1 MPGDPAW
8 SYLAGARALPGPVLA
23 AAARQDCI
31 RQGAYG
37 SAWFVHRDQSGG
49 ASHIEIRGPD
59 FKGSLRGGRKTL
71 FRFGGSAR
79 PPRRLAVLEAPIDA
93 LSLATIEGMRADTLY
108 VATGGGMGPGTV
120 AAIEA
125 LLPRLREA
133 GGVLASGTDANAAG
147 DHYAERHAALAAE
160 AGVAFERARPPE
172 DQDWNDVLVRRR
184 GA

>member
-1 MPGDPAW
+1 M
-8 SYLAGARALPGPVLA
+8 SVQAGAAPGESVRGDEQPRQKLDRKALG
-23 AAARQDCI
+23 
-31 RQGAYG
+31 
-37 SAWFVHRDQSGG
+37 
-49 ASHIEIRGPD
+49 
-59 FKGSLRGGRKTL
+59 
-71 FRFGGSAR
+71 
-79 PPRRLAVLEAPIDA
+79 A
-93 LSLATIEGMRADTLY
+93 LSLTALEGMRADTLY

-147 DHYAERHAALAAE
+147 DRYAERHAALAAE